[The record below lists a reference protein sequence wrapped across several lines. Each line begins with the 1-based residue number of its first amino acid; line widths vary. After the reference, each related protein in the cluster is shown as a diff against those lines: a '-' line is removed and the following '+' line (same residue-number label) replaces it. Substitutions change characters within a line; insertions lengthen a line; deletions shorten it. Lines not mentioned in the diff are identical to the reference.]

1 MTSEIKYPIGYIFA
15 LRIPFYLLQCRCN
28 TCTNTINNDMI
39 HFISPCDHIGS
50 SILTL
55 LALHHCAS
63 PLALSLAQAS
73 PSHVVS
79 RFEAF
84 DLPFTFATG
93 PLSQVMSW
101 SSHLDHITQCYVS
114 CAISSFIN
122 TCVSIAT
129 SSSHLYCHGICCL
142 HTCTY
147 GLISSVSH
155 INTISPCKV
164 VTQLPKSNKDLLIS
178 SFLVIDDNST
188 MIWKL
193 SSFGFMLLAQA
204 ILSCVNDFG

>member
-1 MTSEIKYPIGYIFA
+1 MWSYWFIDLDFTCSSPLRQSIGTKSCSSFTITRGFS
-15 LRIPFYLLQCRCN
+15 LRSLR
-28 TCTNTINNDMI
+28 
-39 HFISPCDHIGS
+39 
-50 SILTL
+50 LTL
-55 LALHHCAS
+55 HICNWS
-63 PLALSLAQAS
+63 I
-73 PSHVVS
+73 
-79 RFEAF
+79 E
-84 DLPFTFATG
+84 
-93 PLSQVMSW
+93 QVMSW